1 MVRTKIICTIGP
13 ASSSETVL
21 RKMMLAGMDVGR
33 LNFSHGKPQ
42 ELLHRIGLIRILN
55 AKYRRNIKLL
65 GDLQGHRIR
74 VGELVAPV
82 ELKKG
87 KTLWLWLS
95 EAKPL
100 PSGLWL
106 TQQKVKGEHI
116 RVPFDYQGS
125 LRNIKNG
132 QYIFIDDG
140 NIALEVIGRAKNSLK
155 TKVIIA
161 GLLKEHKGVNIPEAK
176 LEFGNISQKDT
187 VDILFCEKHGVEY
200 IAQSFVRTKK
210 DILDVR
216 RLLKAG
222 SQCRVIAKIESR
234 EGIKNID
241 EIIRV
246 SDGIMIARGDMGVSL
261 PIYEIPIIQKMI
273 IKKCNHAG
281 KFVITA
287 TQMLESMTE
296 NLRPTRAEVTDVANA
311 IIDGTDFVMLSAE
324 SAVGKYPAQTVAMMN
339 NIIKFTEGYL
349 SKLVL

>member
-1 MVRTKIICTIGP
+1 MVKTKIICTLGP
-13 ASSSETVL
+13 TSSSEMVI
-21 RKMMLAGMDVGR
+21 RKMMFAGMDVAR
-33 LNFSHGKPQ
+33 LNFSHGKLQ
-42 ELLHRIGLIRILN
+42 ELLHRIGLIRLLN
-55 AKYRRNIKLL
+55 AKYSKRIKVL

-74 VGELVAPV
+74 VGELITPF
-82 ELKKG
+82 ELKKH
-87 KTLWLWLS
+87 KI
-95 EAKPL
+95 
-100 PSGLWL
+100 LWL
-106 TQQKVKGEHI
+106 TQQEIKGEQARI
-116 RVPFDYQGS
+116 PFDYRGS

-140 NIALEVIGRAKNSLK
+140 NIVLKVIGRAKSSLK

-176 LEFGNISQKDT
+176 LEFGGISEKDKQ
-187 VDILFCEKHGVEY
+187 DIHFCEKHGIEY
-200 IAQSFVRTKK
+200 IAQSFVRTKR
-210 DILDVR
+210 DIMDVR
-216 RLLKAG
+216 RLLG
-222 SQCRVIAKIESR
+222 GSSQCRVIAKIENR

-241 EIIRV
+241 EIIKV

-273 IKKCNHAG
+273 IKKCNRAG

-339 NIIKFTEGYL
+339 NIIKFTERYL
-349 SKLVL
+349 REVKSMAHY